1 MSQLLILS
9 SRFLFIV
16 FTCSLFLLG
25 CSSDDKPFSLLSTGE
40 TNIDFENRV
49 ESTPELNIINYMY
62 FYDGAGVAAGDL
74 NNDDLP
80 DLFFVGNQESNKLY
94 FNNGDF
100 QFEDVTDQAGV
111 AGDEG
116 AWSTGVTMADVD
128 GNGYLDIYVSRVNYL
143 NKSGPNQLFINN
155 GDGTFTER
163 AAEYGVDFEGYST
176 QAVFFDYNKD
186 GRLDLFILNHSFH
199 SENTYGPRDY
209 LIKMKDPKAGDRLYR
224 NDGNT
229 FTDVTEEAGI
239 NSSALG
245 YGLGVAVSDINKN
258 GWPDIYVGNDFHED
272 DYLYMNN
279 GDGTFTESLY
289 ESIGHTS
296 NSSMGNDI
304 ADINND
310 GYVDI
315 VSLDMMPDNHDSFMR
330 SGGPDLVVI
339 AEAKKNVG
347 FGDKNSRNTLQVN
360 RGLSPDGIPVFSEMA
375 FTTGIAKT
383 DWSWASLFMDLDNS
397 GQKDL
402 FITNGMV
409 RRPNDLDFIR
419 LIGDFRDDSDNE
431 EITQELFES
440 IDYMPPIEVPNYLYK
455 NNGSLDFENVTS
467 EWGLD
472 QPAFSSGAV
481 YADLNDDGMLD
492 LVVSNVNSQAS
503 IYNNN
508 AIPDSTTNYLKVK
521 LNGSTNNST
530 GIGSK
535 VVLYKND
542 EIFYQEQMPT
552 RGFQSSVDHVLH
564 FGLGVN
570 TSVDSLLVV
579 WPDWSFQT
587 VENVKVNQRLDLNHS
602 DATGEFDFSLLQR
615 SYDNSQMINVT
626 DQMAADFGHTEN
638 EYDDFSQEPLLPYKL
653 SKEGPAVAV
662 GDVTGNGLDD
672 FFIGNGHNTAS
683 KIYIQ
688 QRDGSFASSQEELFL
703 IDSKSEDVD
712 ALFFD
717 STGNGHLDLYVV
729 TGGGQL
735 INDRSVHLDRLY
747 INNGSG
753 NFTKSEDSVPSLTEN
768 GSVVRSGDFNADGS
782 EDLFV
787 GVRSIPWSYGN
798 SPEHA
803 ILRNDGSGKFE
814 NVTDS
819 LIPELKD
826 VGMITD
832 AVWVDFTDN
841 GNLDLIVV
849 GEWMPI
855 TIFENTG
862 EEFVNRTSELGL
874 DNSDGLWQS
883 IGVSDLNDDGK
894 TDLIVGN
901 FGTNSRLQA
910 TEDSPINM
918 FINDYDDSGYTTGIL
933 SQKRNGEDVPFEQ
946 LDELLQE
953 LPHLTIDISSYED
966 YASRSVQSLL
976 GDEKIDES
984 VQKNINELR
993 SVAIFNNGNE
1003 QVTIEPLPIETQ
1015 SFPIKSMAIWGDET
1029 IKQILLAGNQYD
1041 VKPSMGGRQDA
1052 GSGLHLTYSVDQG
1065 FDVLTLQES
1074 GFFTRGEVR
1083 SITPLKTYDNE
1094 NLLLVGKNNLPFE
1107 LFKRRWTP

>member
-1 MSQLLILS
+1 MSQLLRLS
-9 SRFLFIV
+9 SRILLLV
-16 FTCSLFLLG
+16 SYSLLLLG
-25 CSSDDKPFSLLSTGE
+25 CSTDDKKFSLLSTGV

-49 ESTPELNIINYMY
+49 VSTPELNIINYMY

-74 NNDDLP
+74 NNNGLP
-80 DLFFVGNQESNKLY
+80 DLFFVGNMEPNKLY

-116 AWSTGVTMADVD
+116 SWSTGVTMADVNGD
-128 GNGYLDIYVSRVNYL
+128 GYLDIYVSRVTYL

-163 AAEYGVDFEGYST
+163 ATEFGLDFEGYST
-176 QAVFFDYNKD
+176 QAVFFDYNKN

-199 SENTYGPRDY
+199 SENTYGLKDALRE
-209 LIKMKDPKAGDRLYR
+209 IKDSKAGDRLYR
-224 NDGNT
+224 NDDDI

-239 NSSALG
+239 ISSALG

-272 DYLYMNN
+272 DYLYINN

-304 ADINND
+304 ADITND

-315 VSLDMMPDNHDSFMR
+315 ISLDMMPDNYESFMK

-347 FGDKNSRNTLQVN
+347 FGEKNSRNTLQIN

-375 FTTGIAKT
+375 FTTGVAKT
-383 DWSWASLFMDLDNS
+383 DWSWASLFMDVDNS

-419 LIGDFRDDSDNE
+419 LIGDFRDDSGNE
-431 EITQELFES
+431 EISRELFEA
-440 IDYMPPIEVPNYLYK
+440 IDYMPPINVPNYLYK
-455 NNGSLDFENVTS
+455 NHGSLHFEDVTS
-467 EWGLD
+467 NWGLD
-472 QPAFSSGAV
+472 QPAYSSGAV
-481 YADLNDDGMLD
+481 YVDLDNNGMLD
-492 LVVSNVNSQAS
+492 LVVSNVNSQAFV
-503 IYNNN
+503 YKNN
-508 AIPDSTTNYLKVK
+508 ALPDSTTNYLKLK

-535 VVLYKND
+535 VVLYQDDK
-542 EIFYQEQMPT
+542 IFYQEQMPT

-564 FGLGVN
+564 FGLGEHSV
-570 TSVDSLLVV
+570 VDSLLVV
-579 WPDWSFQT
+579 WPDWSYQT
-587 VENVKVNQRLDLNHS
+587 KETVDSNQRLELNHS
-602 DATGEFDFSLLQR
+602 DASGEFDFTRLHR
-615 SYDNSQMINVT
+615 SYNNSQWINIT
-626 DQMAADFGHTEN
+626 DQISSELEHQEN
-638 EYDDFSQEPLLPYKL
+638 NYDDFSQEPLLPYKL

-662 GDVTGNGLDD
+662 GDVTGNGLNDI
-672 FFIGNGHNTAS
+672 FIGNGYSAPS
-683 KIYIQ
+683 KLYLQ
-688 QRDGSFASSQEELFL
+688 QNDGSFSSSQVDLFSA
-703 IDSKSEDVD
+703 DSRSEDVD

-717 STGNGHLDLYVV
+717 ATGNGILDLYVV

-735 INDRSVHLDRLY
+735 INDQSVHLDRLY
-747 INNGSG
+747 INDGNG
-753 NFTKSEDSVPSLTEN
+753 NFTKSENKLPVLSVN
-768 GSVVRSGDFNADGS
+768 GSVVRSGDFSGDGS
-782 EDLFV
+782 EDLFI
-787 GVRSIPWSYGN
+787 GGRSIPWAYGN

-803 ILRNDGSGKFE
+803 ILQNDGSGNFE
-814 NVTDS
+814 NVTDIF
-819 LIPELKD
+819 IPELKEL
-826 VGMITD
+826 GMVTD
-832 AVWVDFTDN
+832 AVWVDFTRN
-841 GNLDLIVV
+841 GNLDLIVA

-855 TIFENTG
+855 TVFENRG
-862 EEFVNRTSELGL
+862 DHFVNVTFELGL
-874 DNSDGLWQS
+874 DESHGLWQS
-883 IGVSDLNDDGK
+883 LEVSDLNNDGK
-894 TDLIVGN
+894 PDLLAGN

-910 TEDSPINM
+910 SSDSPLTM

-933 SQKRNGEDVPFEQ
+933 SRKRNGDDVPFEQ

-953 LPHLTIDISSYED
+953 LPHLTSKLNSYED
-966 YASRSVQSLL
+966 YAARTVQSLL
-976 GDEKIDES
+976 GEEKVEEA
-984 VQKNINELR
+984 VQKQITELR

-1003 QVTIEPLPIETQ
+1003 QVTVKPLPVEAQ
-1015 SFPIKSMAIWGDET
+1015 SFPVKAMRIMDDGST
-1029 IKQILLAGNQYD
+1029 KQILLAGNHFD

-1052 GSGLHLTYSVDQG
+1052 GYGLHLTYSVEQG
-1065 FDVLTLQES
+1065 FNVLSLQES
-1074 GFFTRGEVR
+1074 GFFTRGEIR
-1083 SITPLKTYDNE
+1083 SIKSLKGSDGNE
-1094 NLLLVGKNNLPFE
+1094 LILVGKNNLSFE
-1107 LFKRRWTP
+1107 LFKRR